1 MIDLS
6 IEKYYSSHSCMP
18 IIDVRSPGEYD
29 KGHIPGAFNIP
40 LFSDEERA
48 HVGTIYK
55 QKGQDKAIE
64 LGYTYVNPKLQW
76 FLDESL
82 KFAPTKNVVVHCWR
96 GGMRSHAFAEHLEK
110 NGFPEVKVIS
120 KGYKAFR
127 NFVLAAFD
135 CQVDLKVIGG
145 YTGSGKTHI
154 LHSLKDLGCQT
165 IDLEGCACHKGS
177 AFGSIGEKTQ
187 PTVEQFENN
196 LFDHWRKLEFNRP
209 VYIED
214 ESHNIG
220 AVKMPI
226 NLYNKIRTAK
236 VYFLDLPKEDRA
248 RALVQDYAAIDD
260 EKLKIS
266 ILKITRR
273 LGGLVTNEAIE
284 ALNNKDYFK
293 VAMLALNYYDKAYMR
308 GVLSR
313 DSSKTFYL
321 KLPDS
326 NPHKNALFIKDE
338 IEGSTINKPLI
349 Y

>member
-1 MIDLS
+1 MIDIS
-6 IEKYYSSHSCMP
+6 IETYYSNHACTP

-29 KGHIPGAFNIP
+29 RGHIPGAFNIP
-40 LFSDEERA
+40 LFSNEERA
-48 HVGTIYK
+48 QVGTIYK
-55 QKGQDKAIE
+55 LKGQDKAVD
-64 LGYTYVNPKLQW
+64 LGYTYVEPKLQW

-82 KFAPTKNVVVHCWR
+82 KCVPSKNVVVHCWR

-110 NGFPEVKVIS
+110 NGFTDVKVIS

-135 CQVDLKVIGG
+135 REVDLKVIGG

-154 LHSLKDLGCQT
+154 LHNLEELGCQI
-165 IDLEGCACHKGS
+165 IDLEKVACHKGS
-177 AFGSIGEKTQ
+177 AFGSIGECAQ
-187 PTVEQFENN
+187 PTIEQFENN
-196 LFDHWRKLEFNRP
+196 LFDQWRKLNFNKA

-220 AVKMPI
+220 GVKMPI
-226 NLYNKIRTAK
+226 NLFDKIRTAK
-236 VYFLDLPKEDRA
+236 VYFLDVPKEVRA
-248 RALVQDYAAIDD
+248 HSLVKDYAAIDD

-273 LGGLVTNEAIE
+273 LGGLVTNEALE

-308 GVLSR
+308 GVLNR
-313 DSSKTFYL
+313 DSSKTIYI
-321 KLPDS
+321 KLTDTDCR
-326 NPHKNALFIKDE
+326 NKALFIKNE
-338 IEGSTINKPLI
+338 IEAV
-349 Y
+349 